1 MVALAPQIFNDD
13 SYCGDFADFDLAN
26 KSGSLEG
33 FLKLEL
39 TKTECLSEP
48 IDKDPVS
55 VRVDPLMV
63 ILVFFK
69 MDARFQNVTLQ
80 TVRTEAEY
88 TGGEI
93 KSVDVEE
100 NVADLTS
107 YEQIEAFESLA
118 DDPAIGRIK

>member
-63 ILVFFK
+63 ILVFLK